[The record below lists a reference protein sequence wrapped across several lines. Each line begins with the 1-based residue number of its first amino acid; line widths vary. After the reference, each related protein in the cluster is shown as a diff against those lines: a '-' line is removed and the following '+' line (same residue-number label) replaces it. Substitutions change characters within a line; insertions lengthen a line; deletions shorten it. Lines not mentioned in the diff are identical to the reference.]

1 MKNNILYDE
10 EYKDSG
16 IHKVPSHLS
25 PIIML
30 TADLNTKRYV
40 FQYTVVV
47 DTDLVRECLKRRPDW
62 VSAAK
67 LGGLEASD
75 NVLQCGS
82 HHKVLLF
89 QA

>member
-1 MKNNILYDE
+1 MYITCWHIQIYYTDRKLNIE
-10 EYKDSG
+10 
-16 IHKVPSHLS
+16 
-25 PIIML
+25 
-30 TADLNTKRYV
+30 RY
-40 FQYTVVV
+40 FGMVV
-47 DTDLVRECLKRRPDW
+47 DPHLVREGLKRRPDW

-89 QA
+89 